1 MKPLVDTRKLFT
13 ITTVYDENFL
23 FPGSSLPGPE
33 APRLTVAK
41 TIGEKEYPVGDF
53 DPEWVKPDTENIYL
67 GELEGRF
74 YYSIRA
80 DIDSSIETLG
90 DIGDEVDPQTLDTV
104 TAELYAKLA
113 ELPAVIAIRKELGLG
128 NKEEMYKALFPNAT
142 ALQTALANNPEVV
155 TEFLQQ
161 QDEDEAQFLAK
172 LGIVKE

>member
-1 MKPLVDTRKLFT
+1 MKPLVDARKLFT

-23 FPGSSLPGPE
+23 FPGSTMPGPQ

-41 TIGEKEYPVGDF
+41 TVGDKEYAVGDF
-53 DPEWVKPDTENIYL
+53 DPEWVQPDEENITL
-67 GELEGRF
+67 GEIDGRF

-90 DIGDEVDPQTLDTV
+90 DIGEEIDPQTLTTV
-104 TAELYAKLA
+104 SEELYNKLA
-113 ELPAVIAIRKELGLG
+113 TSTFLQSVRYQMGLSSR
-128 NKEEMYKALFPNAT
+128 EHMYRAMFPTAD
-142 ALQTALANNPEVV
+142 ALQSALRDNPQVV

-172 LGIVKE
+172 LGIIKE